1 MGRLRRKAIYEAMPF
16 SGPHGFLTGG
26 CEATSMFRIVAVAL
40 AAMAAFDLLY
50 LNGKHLHAVM
60 AMLTH

>member
-1 MGRLRRKAIYEAMPF
+1 MPF

-26 CEATSMFRIVAVAL
+26 CEATSMLRIVAVAL

>member
-26 CEATSMFRIVAVAL
+26 CELTAL
-40 AAMAAFDLLY
+40 SLISNASQ
-50 LNGKHLHAVM
+50 
-60 AMLTH
+60 LTLQR

>member
-26 CEATSMFRIVAVAL
+26 CEATSMLRIVAVAL
-40 AAMAAFDLLY
+40 DLLY